1 MGEDRP
7 TGTHFLLPAHRV
19 ALPPRAAT
27 VLVSEVGRECLE
39 RFDSL
44 TQDDQARFLASL
56 DAEHRAVFI
65 ALAVENWTVTE
76 LREQWGWP
84 ITPEMARSVVWTTLL
99 LLRSWTGIIEKDVR
113 GVERAVLWTG
123 TTANRGDAIMRLLA
137 GPHETRELE
146 TFVQWICNVSPGF
159 DTMLWELIRVGDDTQ
174 LQRIAKGFPKEVEI
188 WERWRSRGLR
198 RQLVEIVGQENS
210 RWVRLPHLPPVYTW
224 GWRRAWEVVRHR
236 TQQKITGVDPTYVW
250 GTRRDPA

>member
-7 TGTHFLLPAHRV
+7 TAPLFLLPAHR
-19 ALPPRAAT
+19 ASLPPRAAT

-44 TQDDQARFLASL
+44 TQDEKEKFLVSVPA
-56 DAEHRAVFI
+56 DHRAVFI

-84 ITPEMARSVVWTTLL
+84 ITPEMARSVVWTILL
-99 LLRSWTGIIEKDVR
+99 LLRTWTGIAEKDAV

-123 TTANRGDAIMRLLA
+123 TTANRGDAIMRLLS
-137 GPHETRELE
+137 GPHETQELE
-146 TFVQWICNVSPGF
+146 RFVQWICNVAPGF
-159 DTMLWELIRVGDDTQ
+159 DTMLWELIRVTDDTE
-174 LQRIAKGFPKEVEI
+174 LGRIAKGFPKEVEI
-188 WERWRSRGLR
+188 WHRWSRGSLR

-210 RWVRLPHLPPVYTW
+210 RWVRLPHLPPTYTW

-236 TQQKITGVDPTYVW
+236 AQQKITGVDETYVW
-250 GTRRDPA
+250 GTRR